1 MSTTDDLYVKTYIA
15 KFEGVLLDQVRK
27 HVDGE
32 TRNALYTAALQDL
45 QTKFEESERLAS
57 NLKSTLD
64 QALSGLQAVTL
75 EKDDL
80 KIRYKQLESDF
91 NCTSLKLDQ
100 IKNENQRSLN
110 KVAVSEHQLKEL
122 TTGLETAEAKA
133 TAIKNNYDTVLK
145 ELTILKINSE
155 SDVEQKKKPKY
166 TKNSECTEGNNS

>member
-1 MSTTDDLYVKTYIA
+1 MSTDDLYVKTYIA

-45 QTKFEESERLAS
+45 QSKFEESERLAS
-57 NLKSTLD
+57 DLKSTLD

-91 NCTSLKLDQ
+91 SCTSLELDQ
-100 IKNENQRSLN
+100 VKNENQRSLN
-110 KVAVSEHQLKEL
+110 KVAVSEHKLEEL
-122 TTGLETAEAKA
+122 TTKLETAEANA
-133 TAIKNNYDTVLK
+133 VTIKNNYTSVLK
-145 ELTILKINSE
+145 DLEKFQTETGAIK
-155 SDVEQKKKPKY
+155 DKKKKIT
-166 TKNSECTEGNNS
+166 TKESEWVDGN